1 MSDTE
6 KIVLPD
12 DDYAKGPKKK
22 KDDDIIGEYR
32 QEVTEGDHGLEGDK
46 SGISTAITFVVA
58 LSWSLFQMS
67 TASWLLL
74 DSL

>member
-1 MSDTE
+1 MSGTE

-32 QEVTEGDHGLEGDK
+32 QEVTEGDHGL
-46 SGISTAITFVVA
+46 
-58 LSWSLFQMS
+58 
-67 TASWLLL
+67 
-74 DSL
+74 